1 MREFLAKKFVT
12 FVSAPTT
19 FTTGL
24 EYTNANTASCKAFPI
39 CRKENCGHKAHTL

>member
-19 FTTGL
+19 FTIDL
-24 EYTNANTASCKAFPI
+24 EYINTNAVSCEAFPI